1 MRKTLLLLLA
11 LFTSL
16 LLFGCNGK
24 DQKVELPNLI
34 NSNKVQVLEKMENLG
49 LEVNLLDEVNNKV
62 QEGLFSSFGNNLKV
76 GDEVEKGSKVDVY
89 FAIHKNTL
97 PNLTGLTKDEAARE
111 FNYVRFIY
119 TIVEVDAEFITIPVK
134 SNGLSIQWASSNDEV
149 ARIFVDKI
157 IITPSGQEETI
168 FLTAKIGLHGYYDYR
183 IFKFNV
189 KGDLTVEA
197 FVDVKFEIDG
207 VQVLAPKYL
216 TQYTIT
222 FDTQSGS
229 TIEPVMQYYY
239 TTIDVTSWTPTRDGY
254 TFAGWAQPIP
264 SRITEDI
271 TLVATWTAA

>member
-62 QEGLFSSFGNNLKV
+62 QEGLFSTFGNNLKV

-134 SNGLSIQWASSNDEV
+134 LNGLSIQWASSNDEV

-157 IITPSGQEETI
+157 IITPSGQDETI

-183 IFKFNV
+183 TFKFNV
-189 KGDLTVEA
+189 KCDLTVEA

-207 VQVLAPKYL
+207 VQELAPKYL

-222 FDTQSGS
+222 FDTQGGS
-229 TIEPVMQYYY
+229 AMEPVMQYYY